1 VVIRPDGDVNF
12 FLTVVP
18 NESYIVQGSID
29 LLEWLDL
36 GRVDT
41 PSAIIE
47 FTDTNAQV
55 YPYRF
60 YRAVSIQP

>member
-1 VVIRPDGDVNF
+1 V
-12 FLTVVP
+12 
-18 NESYIVQGSID
+18 
-29 LLEWLDL
+29 
-36 GRVDT
+36 RVLKERAAGFVADEI
-41 PSAIIE
+41 SAIIE